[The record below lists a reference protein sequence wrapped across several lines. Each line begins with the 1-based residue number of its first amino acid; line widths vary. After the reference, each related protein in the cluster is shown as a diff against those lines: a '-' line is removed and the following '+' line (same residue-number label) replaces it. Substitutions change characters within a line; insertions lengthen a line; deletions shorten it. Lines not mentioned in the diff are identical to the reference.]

1 MQSFSRSQLRTQ
13 FAMSSAQLMLSIVHL
28 QSIYNSF
35 PHMAD
40 SMGQFRLGTAII
52 KRLVGAPKATTPTKL
67 EREKIGVSKEM
78 RQVWRMQ

>member
-1 MQSFSRSQLRTQ
+1 
-13 FAMSSAQLMLSIVHL
+13 
-28 QSIYNSF
+28 
-35 PHMAD
+35 MAD

-52 KRLVGAPKATTPTKL
+52 KRLVGAPKATTLTTTKL

>member
-1 MQSFSRSQLRTQ
+1 
-13 FAMSSAQLMLSIVHL
+13 
-28 QSIYNSF
+28 
-35 PHMAD
+35 MAD